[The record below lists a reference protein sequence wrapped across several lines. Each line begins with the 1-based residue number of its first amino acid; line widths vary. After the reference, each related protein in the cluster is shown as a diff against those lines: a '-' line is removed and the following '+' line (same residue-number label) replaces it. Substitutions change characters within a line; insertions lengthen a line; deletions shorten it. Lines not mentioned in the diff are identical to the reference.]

1 MELIDNNNMKKIY
14 AVLCITK
21 SATVNNEIVKLD
33 EGNYIIP
40 AFDDYERAKEFA
52 GEAFQDLQYKK
63 IYQN

>member
-1 MELIDNNNMKKIY
+1 MKKIY

-40 AFDDYERAKEFA
+40 AFDDYEKAKEFA
-52 GEAFQDLQYKK
+52 GEAFQVIEFKTLQ
-63 IYQN
+63 QNNKRL

>member
-1 MELIDNNNMKKIY
+1 MKKYY

-40 AFDDYERAKEFA
+40 VFDDYGKAKEYA
-52 GEAFQDLQYKK
+52 GEAFQVIEFKTLQ
-63 IYQN
+63 QNNKL